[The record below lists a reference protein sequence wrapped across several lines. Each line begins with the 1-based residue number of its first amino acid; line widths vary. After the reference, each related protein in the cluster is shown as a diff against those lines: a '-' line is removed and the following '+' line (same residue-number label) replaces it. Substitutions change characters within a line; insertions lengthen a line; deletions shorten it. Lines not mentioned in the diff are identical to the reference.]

1 MRWTTDD
8 KLVDDIVATYQDA
21 CRLKSVAYTQTI
33 SEALPDDSDVLKT
46 AAIIETKPPPETTRS
61 GPSMDDVI

>member
-8 KLVDDIVATYQDA
+8 KLVDDIVASYQDA

-33 SEALPDDSDVLKT
+33 SKALPDDADVLKT
-46 AAIIETKPPPETTRS
+46 AAIIETKAPLETTRS